1 MFGRIAA
8 CGIAAFVL
16 VMPAVSRGDT
26 IVLVGAGVPT
36 VATVI
41 ATPERSQA
49 QAPEQSQD
57 QPQVQAPDQ
66 IDDQTQDPTQTQ
78 ASGKGPA
85 QMNVAALDPAQPLGA
100 VPDAAVPAS
109 QAPALAQPFGRDVVP
124 VLGGDVWT
132 KWSGVEA
139 SIRDEADLFA
149 RCRANAELCPPAAQ
163 SFLAIVAQ
171 GRALSGRARIGV
183 INRAVN
189 MAIIPTSDLAQWGVI
204 DRWSPPLETFATGRG
219 DCEDYAI
226 AKYVALREAGV
237 AAEDVRLIIV
247 RNLAANEDHAVVAAR
262 LDGAWIILDNRWL
275 TLVADSDMTDAIP
288 LLVLDDTGVFAFA
301 PTALPA
307 ASRAAPA
314 SLAY

>member
-36 VATVI
+36 VAAVI
-41 ATPERSQA
+41 ATPDPPQAHASVQTDDQTRDPAQANGDSQA
-49 QAPEQSQD
+49 QM
-57 QPQVQAPDQ
+57 
-66 IDDQTQDPTQTQ
+66 
-78 ASGKGPA
+78 K
-85 QMNVAALDPAQPLGA
+85 VAALDPARPLGA
-100 VPDAAVPAS
+100 
-109 QAPALAQPFGRDVVP
+109 APAAAAPGSKGPGVAQPFGRDVVP
-124 VLGGDVWT
+124 VLGGDVLT

-139 SIRDEADLFA
+139 SIRDEADVFA
-149 RCRANAELCPPAAQ
+149 RCHANAELCPPAAQ

-204 DRWSPPLETFATGRG
+204 DRWSPPLETFTTGRG

-237 AAEDVRLIIV
+237 AADDVKLVIV
-247 RNLAANEDHAVVAAR
+247 RDLAVAEDHAVVAVR
-262 LDGAWIILDNRWL
+262 LDGNWIILDNRWL
-275 TLVADSDMTDAIP
+275 TLVQDSDMTQATP

-301 PTALPA
+301 PTTLPV

-314 SLAY
+314 SL